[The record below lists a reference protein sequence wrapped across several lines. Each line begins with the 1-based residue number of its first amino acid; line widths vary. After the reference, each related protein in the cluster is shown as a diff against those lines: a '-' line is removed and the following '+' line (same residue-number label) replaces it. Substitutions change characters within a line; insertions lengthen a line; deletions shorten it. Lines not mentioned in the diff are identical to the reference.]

1 MTGGGQQRHAAVRV
15 YCRRVATRQ
24 QPVPRRRLRTALVAL
39 TALVLAGTSAAADGA
54 GPDPRPR
61 AHILSAS
68 WGTDDAVGCPTGE
81 TGLDNIPVTFNW
93 FIDPTSIQPADF
105 RIVRSDGTTTTPVCA
120 LQFPPDEPDEAQTVN
135 LIGDFGDSVDGPTP
149 ETVRVVGALQGH
161 GPQTTR
167 SRPVKHPR
175 ADVEP
180 LSGGPY
186 IVDAWT
192 IRPAVYA
199 GDANRCTV
207 GRTFVRVMWSNG
219 LTAYPTG
226 DEVGEPVVASYR
238 AVYRRTDGRVVR
250 LAPLAVADLYDQ
262 ETTFNSDNM
271 HDLCLP
277 RRPRGAQ
284 LERITIAAGLIQDP
298 NGDPNLAQRFVR
310 VR

>member
-1 MTGGGQQRHAAVRV
+1 M
-15 YCRRVATRQ
+15 ATRE
-24 QPVPRRRLRTALVAL
+24 QPVPRRRLRPTLAAL
-39 TALVLAGTSAAADGA
+39 TAAVLVGTGVAAHGA
-54 GPDPRPR
+54 GPDPRPE
-61 AHILSAS
+61 ATILSAS

-93 FIDPTSIQPADF
+93 FIDPASIQTTDF
-105 RIVRSDGTTTTPVCA
+105 EIVRSDGTSTTPVCA

-149 ETVRVVGALQGH
+149 EAVRVVGALRGH

-167 SRPVKHPR
+167 SKPVGHLA
-175 ADVEP
+175 ADVDP
-180 LSGGPY
+180 ISGGPY

-192 IRPAVYA
+192 IRPTVYA
-199 GDANRCTV
+199 GDPNRCTV

-226 DEVGEPVVASYR
+226 AEVGEPVVASYR
-238 AVYRRTDGRVVR
+238 AIYRTTNGRVVR
-250 LAPLAVADLYDQ
+250 MKPLAVADLYDQ
-262 ETTFNSDNM
+262 STTFNSDNM

-284 LERITIAAGLIQDP
+284 LVRITIAAGLIQDP
-298 NGDPNLAQRFVR
+298 NGDPNLAQRFTR
-310 VR
+310 VP

>member
-1 MTGGGQQRHAAVRV
+1 M
-15 YCRRVATRQ
+15 ATRE
-24 QPVPRRRLRTALVAL
+24 QPVPRRRLRPTLAAL
-39 TALVLAGTSAAADGA
+39 TAAVLVGTGVAAHGA
-54 GPDPRPR
+54 GPDPRPE
-61 AHILSAS
+61 ATILSAS

-93 FIDPTSIQPADF
+93 FIDPASIQTTDF
-105 RIVRSDGTTTTPVCA
+105 EIVRSDGTSTTPVCA

-149 ETVRVVGALQGH
+149 EAVRVVGALRGH

-167 SRPVKHPR
+167 SKPVGHLA
-175 ADVEP
+175 ADVDP
-180 LSGGPY
+180 ISGGPY

-199 GDANRCTV
+199 GDPNRCTV
-207 GRTFVRVMWSNG
+207 GRTFVRVMWSNR

-226 DEVGEPVVASYR
+226 AEVGEPVVASYR
-238 AVYRRTDGRVVR
+238 AIYRTTNGRVVR
-250 LAPLAVADLYDQ
+250 MKPLAVADLYDQ
-262 ETTFNSDNM
+262 STTFNSDNM

-284 LERITIAAGLIQDP
+284 LVRITIAAGLIQDP
-298 NGDPNLAQRFVR
+298 NGDPNLAQRFTR
-310 VR
+310 VP